1 MENNDSTL
9 PSRQFV
15 PDPVRLRLRMVH
27 EQLERQGISDVHVL
41 DAMSRVPRHCFVPE
55 ALWMSAYTAFPL
67 SIGHG
72 QTISQPYVVAFMSE
86 QLRISPKMRVLEIGT
101 GSGYQAAVLAAM
113 GVQVFSVERVPALHN
128 AARERLRNL
137 GIEGISLRLADG
149 TLGWPEHAPFDRIIV
164 TAGGPRI
171 PLPLLRQLANP
182 GIMLIPVGDTP
193 NEQRLMKVVR
203 QEGRLSVNSLGSV
216 NFVNLIGSHGW
227 ARPA

>member
-1 MENNDSTL
+1 MENSDSTL
-9 PSRQFV
+9 PGRQLV

-27 EQLERQGISDVHVL
+27 EQLERQGISDAQVL

-55 ALWMSAYTAFPL
+55 ALWVSAYSAFPL

-86 QLRISPKMRVLEIGT
+86 QLHTSPGMRVLEIGT

-113 GVQVFSVERVPALHN
+113 GVKVFSIERVPALHN

-137 GIEGISLRLADG
+137 GVEGVTLRLADG
-149 TLGWPEHAPFDRIIV
+149 TLGWPEEAPFDRIIV
-164 TAGGPRI
+164 TAGGPGI
-171 PLPLLRQLANP
+171 PPPLLRQLANP
-182 GIMLIPVGDTP
+182 GIMLIPVGDAP
-193 NEQRLMKVVR
+193 HEQRLVRVVR
-203 QEGRLSVNSLGSV
+203 KEGRLSANSLGSV
-216 NFVNLIGSHGW
+216 NFVNLVGSHGW